1 MLRVIDQTPPTPCHT
16 SLAQLYTPVLIC
28 NGAIQN
34 TSNHFVFLYQQHALT
49 LYFVSVVETHI
60 LVVFCIL
67 QNTEY
72 IMCLGFSSD
81 ANNVRLTNVRILLL
95 LLLLYKVT
103 IPSGVS
109 TVMCAFCEPYNNAHV
124 SRAIKACL
132 LTTQCEINDCCC
144 CYYYY
149 YHHHH

>member
-1 MLRVIDQTPPTPCHT
+1 MSWQSLGLSVSAVYGPCYGVMLRVIDQIPPTPCHT
-16 SLAQLYTPVLIC
+16 SLAQLYTPVVIC

-49 LYFVSVVETHI
+49 LYFVSAVETHI

-81 ANNVRLTNVRILLL
+81 ADNVRLTNVRILLL
-95 LLLLYKVT
+95 LLFFFL
-103 IPSGVS
+103 PSVGI
-109 TVMCAFCEPYNNAHV
+109 FPREFKN
-124 SRAIKACL
+124 
-132 LTTQCEINDCCC
+132 
-144 CYYYY
+144 
-149 YHHHH
+149 